1 MMDRVRAQ
9 AVFFSVIMVLSMVAI
24 GGTAAASTVAPADA
38 IEEPV
43 EQFDTPDV
51 ETTSPTTPS
60 ADTTDISEDEID
72 DANTTVDRVTLVTG
86 ETVVVVDDGDEVNY
100 HISDAEGHYAQ
111 YGDDAGMYVVPE
123 DINLDVYDEEL
134 FNVTR
139 LVDEGLTDD
148 EVNGVPVIVE
158 HADVATAADADSEPT
173 FDLDQTFDSI
183 GASAGTLHAEEAGSN
198 VAAQSA
204 SIERVY
210 LDRQVEAEMDVL
222 PGEIGAEVA
231 RQTNDIDGSNVNVSI
246 IDSGIDDEHPDF
258 GDRIII
264 EKNYV
269 DGGDETDD
277 PRGHGTH
284 VAGIAAGDGTE
295 GDGQYVGVAPGA
307 NIFDKRALDD
317 EGTGTLSDIVTAVE
331 DSVDNEADIISM
343 SLGAPIEPDNPLNDA
358 VAAAHDDGVVVVSSA
373 GNSGPGAGTISAPAN
388 APESISVGASDPTDR
403 FYDDDIAAFSS
414 RGPTELGDIKPD
426 VVAPGVFVVA
436 AGSEDAG
443 EFPYTEKSGTSMSAP
458 MVTGTIALMLEERD
472 DLSPEEVRSALAT
485 TAHQFDEPSV
495 YDQGAGQIDAQ
506 QAVNATLFVE
516 EPTLGFGELE
526 FEDSATEEFTIE
538 NQGDETMNLSLSGE
552 LTGPDGEAGS
562 FDLTPESTTLEPGET
577 TTVELS
583 VHADVE
589 SPGLFSGTISYEETT
604 TDETF
609 HSVFGYEQEPDLSDA
624 IVVEKVPMDDRD
636 IEGEQVR
643 VESHDDREQSESYEF
658 DSDGQAVFFPETDAN
673 MTIWTDGREEATSDP
688 IMMPTVIDPE
698 EYQGETLVF
707 DEHETVEYEFDTSE
721 IEDEH
726 GDLYN
731 RRVSATFNL
740 DVQPDSFF
748 GSYSRSLTTIGIGLD
763 HTGTAYFGE
772 TPEWATEPE
781 EQTYASLQRITV
793 PQDTHDPWETGGI
806 QNPHV
811 YDLLTF
817 TEGIDG
823 PVTDEVDHDTLQ
835 ELDSTYQRD
844 DVESASELQLS
855 HTFEPDRDWTGPV
868 STTFLQELGEQVDQT
883 YYTSTGDLRSN
894 FGVTTEYETAGETIE
909 WDQDAT
915 DHVPE
920 AGYSDRFV
928 FNQHPA
934 VNYVDDEF
942 GTLVNPSNIYQD
954 GFFLADQPTEE
965 DTERH
970 PYELGFSADTSYEVR
985 YNGDILEAE
994 DGVGDDYTI
1003 FISGDDMPDIEDG
1016 DVVEIDLEATELAPV
1031 HELDTEYGVEYHAGN
1046 ENEPPEIVDVAVEG
1060 LDAYNER
1067 ADGTVEIHVEIE
1079 DHVTGVPD
1087 AFEAYY
1093 ASADAEN
1100 TAFEDADGWNAAN
1113 IEHVSDGTY
1122 ALEADVAAM
1131 GDEEGLS
1138 LALRA
1143 VDEEGSY
1150 VETTLFDVANFVEA
1164 PAVINQS
1171 APDRVDSGDEITA
1184 TVDVTELERVQTS
1197 LHDASTVS
1205 EDDLTL
1211 FHGSTINAFDQW
1223 RAFDEPQTVDDWP
1236 ITVETADDTVG
1247 SVVLEHTFRDDH
1259 GDEVTV
1265 ITGPTA
1271 VYDEPLV
1278 VGDSDDATVDTIQ
1291 EAVDLAPEDTTIY
1304 VEDGTYEESV
1314 HITTNGLSLT
1324 PIDEDADVTVEAPDD
1339 ADTALLVDGAHDT
1352 HVDGVSIHAN
1362 GGDGLV
1368 ATDDAVDA
1376 TVDAPTVTGVTV
1388 EDADTAVGF
1397 HDAAAAHV
1405 EEVTV
1410 TDSTTGVAVHGGED
1424 AHLEGVHAE
1433 DTHTGVALDGVT
1445 DAATTDLSVMGAT
1458 DGVVADDAGTVN
1470 ATDVHVDGTEAGVLA
1485 AGETHLTL
1493 TDATVMN
1500 ATDAAVQTV
1509 GAHAGVHVSDFHAEA
1524 VGIGVHAADTAH
1536 ATVTD
1541 STVVDADHGLRL
1553 DGGATADATLIEVSA
1568 DIGVYADGADATATE
1583 IHHNDFAGSEQVA
1596 WVDTEDEL
1604 DLRLNYVGDRA
1615 GGETIVEGTTTY
1627 DPFLTSAPE
1636 AVDFER
1642 TDIGTDLHLEAGDTY
1657 TVGVP
1662 GPTTQS
1668 VEEAFGAFD
1677 GAIYAFE
1684 DGEWEL
1690 VTDGDL
1696 DALDA
1701 FAVVPE
1707 EDVRVTMTFEAE
1719 DGIPPGPG
1727 ATDLEEGWN
1736 FVASPTYDGVETAF
1750 GQSTADIGL
1759 AMGLLERPHGQLG
1772 PAGELDG
1779 PHVFGSTED
1788 PHVSAFEGTFVFVE
1802 DEGQQPALLTSDV
1815 TVEAL
1820 YDQLGLEYEG
1830 HDDDGDSEYDSLATP
1845 PAIVN

>member
-1 MMDRVRAQ
+1 MVDRIRAQ
-9 AVFFSVIMVLSMVAI
+9 AVFFSVIMVLSMVAV
-24 GGTAAASTVAPADA
+24 GGTAAAGTTAPAPA
-38 IEEPV
+38 VEEPV
-43 EQFDTPDV
+43 EPFDTPDV
-51 ETTSPTTPS
+51 ETTAPTTLS
-60 ADTTDISEDEID
+60 ADTTDVPEGEID
-72 DANTTVDRVTLVTG
+72 DANATVDRVTLVTG
-86 ETVVVVDDGDEVNY
+86 ETIIVVDDGDEIEY
-100 HISDAEGHYAQ
+100 HIRDAEGHYAQ
-111 YGDDAGMYVVPE
+111 YGDDAGMYIVPE
-123 DINLDVYDEEL
+123 RVDLDVYDEEL

-139 LVDEGLTDD
+139 LVDEGLTND
-148 EVNGVPVIVE
+148 EVDGTPVIVE
-158 HADVATAADADSEPT
+158 HADVATAADAGAEPA
-173 FDLDQTFDSI
+173 FDLDHTFETI
-183 GASAGTLHAEEAGSN
+183 GASAGTIQVEESSED

-204 SIERVY
+204 AIERVY
-210 LDRQVEAEMDVL
+210 LDRQVEAEMDAL
-222 PGEIGAEVA
+222 PEAIGAEVA
-231 RQTNDIDGSNVNVSI
+231 RQTNDIDGTGVNVSI
-246 IDSGIDDEHPDF
+246 IDSGIDDAHPDF
-258 GDRIII
+258 GDRILI
-264 EKNYV
+264 EENYV
-269 DGGDETDD
+269 DGGNETDD

-295 GDGQYVGVAPGA
+295 GDGQYVGIAPGA

-343 SLGAPIEPDNPLNDA
+343 SLGAAIEPDNPLNDA

-485 TAHQFDEPSV
+485 TAHQFDEPSA

-506 QAVNATLFVE
+506 RAVNATLFVE

-589 SPGLFSGTISYEETT
+589 SPGLFSGTITYEETT
-604 TDETF
+604 TGTTF

-636 IEGEQVR
+636 IEGETVR

-673 MTIWTDGREEATSDP
+673 MTVWTAGREEATSDP

-726 GDLYN
+726 GDLHN
-731 RRVSATFNL
+731 RMVSATFSL
-740 DVQPDSFF
+740 DIQPDSFF
-748 GSYSRSLTTIGIGLD
+748 GSYSLSLTSIGIGLD

-772 TPEWATEPE
+772 TPEWATDPE

-823 PVTDEVDHDTLQ
+823 PVTDVVDHDELQ
-835 ELDSTYQRD
+835 ELDNTYQRD
-844 DVESASELQLS
+844 DVESASELSVS
-855 HTFEPDRDWTGPV
+855 HTFEPDREWTGIV

-883 YYTSTGDLRSN
+883 YYTSTGDLSSN

-909 WDQDAT
+909 WDQDVT

-920 AGYSDRFV
+920 PGYSDRVV

-1003 FISGDDMPDIEDG
+1003 FISGGDMPDLEDG

-1046 ENEPPEIVDVAVEG
+1046 ENEPPEIVDVAIEG

-1067 ADGTVEIHVEIE
+1067 GDGTVRIHVEVE
-1079 DHVTGVPD
+1079 EYVSGVPD
-1087 AFEAYY
+1087 AFAAHY
-1093 ASADAEN
+1093 APADADH
-1100 TAFEDADGWNAAN
+1100 TPFDDASEWNAAHV
-1113 IEHVSDGTY
+1113 EHVGDGTY

-1143 VDEEGSY
+1143 VDDEGSY
-1150 VETTLFDVANFVEA
+1150 VETTLFDIANFAES
-1164 PAVINQS
+1164 PAIVNQG
-1171 APDRVDSGDEITA
+1171 APDRVDSGDDVTA
-1184 TVDVTELERVQTS
+1184 TVDVTELDRVKTS

-1223 RAFDEPQTVDDWP
+1223 RAFDDPQTVDDWP
-1236 ITVETADDTVG
+1236 ITVETDDDTVG

-1259 GDEVTV
+1259 GDEATV
-1265 ITGPTA
+1265 VTGPTA
-1271 VYDEPLV
+1271 VYDHPLV
-1278 VGDSDDATVDTIQ
+1278 VGDSNDATVDTIQ
-1291 EAVDLAPEDTTIY
+1291 QAVDLAPKGSTVY
-1304 VEDGTYEESV
+1304 VEDGTYHESV
-1314 HITTNGLSLT
+1314 HITTDGLTIT
-1324 PIDEDADVTVEAPDD
+1324 PVDDADVTVEAPEE
-1339 ADTALLVDGAHDT
+1339 ADTTILVDGAHDT

-1362 GGDGLV
+1362 GADGLV
-1368 ATDDAVDA
+1368 ATDDAIDA
-1376 TVDAPTVTGVTV
+1376 TVNAPTVTDVTV
-1388 EDADTAVGF
+1388 GDADTAVGF
-1397 HDAAAAHV
+1397 HDATAPHADG
-1405 EEVTV
+1405 VTT
-1410 TDSTTGVAVHGGED
+1410 TDSSYGVAVHGGED

-1433 DTHTGVALDGVT
+1433 DTHTGVGL
-1445 DAATTDLSVMGAT
+1445 
-1458 DGVVADDAGTVN
+1458 DDAGDTDTVDIH
-1470 ATDVHVDGTEAGVLA
+1470 AEAVDTGVLA
-1485 AGETHLTL
+1485 MGETHLML
-1493 TDATVMN
+1493 EDATVMD
-1500 ATDAAVQTV
+1500 ATDAAVQAV
-1509 GAHAGVHVSDFHAEA
+1509 GAYTDLHASGLHADN
-1524 VGIGVHAADTAH
+1524 VGIGAHTADYAS
-1536 ATVTD
+1536 VELTD
-1541 STVVDADHGLRL
+1541 STVVDADHGVQL
-1553 DGGATADATLIEVSA
+1553 DEGATADVTLTEVNA
-1568 DIGVYADGADATATE
+1568 DIGVYADGADATASE
-1583 IHHNDFAGSEQVA
+1583 VHHNDFAESDQLA
-1596 WVDTEDEL
+1596 WVDTEHEL
-1604 DLRLNYVGDRA
+1604 DLRLNYIGERE

-1627 DPFLTSAPE
+1627 DPFLTGAPE
-1636 AVDFER
+1636 EIDFDR
-1642 TDIGTDLHLEAGDTY
+1642 TDIGTDLQLEAGDTY

-1662 GPTTQS
+1662 GPTTQT
-1668 VEEAFGAFD
+1668 VEEAFGEFD
-1677 GAIYAFE
+1677 GAIYAFD
-1684 DGEWEL
+1684 DGTWQL

-1707 EDVRVTMTFEAE
+1707 DDVRVTMTFEAE

-1727 ATDLEEGWN
+1727 ATGLEEGWN
-1736 FVASPTYDGVETAF
+1736 FVAPPTYDGVEAAF
-1750 GQSTADIGL
+1750 DQSTADIGL
-1759 AMGLLERPHGQLG
+1759 AMGLMERPHGQLG

-1779 PHVFGSTED
+1779 THVFGPGD
-1788 PHVSAFEGTFVFVE
+1788 GPHVSAFEGTFVFVE
-1802 DEGQQPALLTSDV
+1802 EDGQQPAFLTSDV
-1815 TVEAL
+1815 TIEQL
-1820 YDQLGLEYEG
+1820 HDQLGLEYDG
-1830 HDDDGDSEYDSLATP
+1830 HDDDDKQASIATGGETEP
-1845 PAIVN
+1845 FIPTDGMIH